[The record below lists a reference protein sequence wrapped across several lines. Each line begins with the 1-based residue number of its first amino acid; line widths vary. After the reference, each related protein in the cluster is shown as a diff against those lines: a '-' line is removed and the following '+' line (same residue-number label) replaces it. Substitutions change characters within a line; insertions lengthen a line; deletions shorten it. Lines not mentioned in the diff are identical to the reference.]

1 LARELNV
8 LAQDDAEF
16 ILYKWT
22 EGMTY
27 ESLTAEKI
35 KQSMNEADA
44 ANEYRKNT
52 SMEIENIIKD
62 ISNPNFEITEDD
74 MEQIDEFLSV

>member
-1 LARELNV
+1 
-8 LAQDDAEF
+8 
-16 ILYKWT
+16 
-22 EGMTY
+22 
-27 ESLTAEKI
+27 
-35 KQSMNEADA
+35 MNEADA

-74 MEQIDEFLSV
+74 MELIDEFLSV